1 MQLKFL
7 NKCKTKIVL
16 VTENK
21 FKLLGTITNGDIR
34 RNLIRGYTKE
44 DSIIYIINK
53 SPLSTK
59 SKVSQNRPMELMI
72 KNKINSIPIINQNS
86 KNIRIVCSAKQ

>member
-1 MQLKFL
+1 MIIKKDSSWKKNLLDRNSKIKDAIKIL

-44 DSIIYIINK
+44 DSIIYIINRVRYQ
-53 SPLSTK
+53 L
-59 SKVSQNRPMELMI
+59 
-72 KNKINSIPIINQNS
+72 NQ
-86 KNIRIVCSAKQ
+86 KFLRRK